1 MTRKVRRP
9 AKSLTRGVLQ
19 SYKQA
24 STKFQTN
31 WFFVAATVSSAR
43 STFDSRATMVRW
55 ILTSG
60 VRLFLQFW
68 HSKTPVFTFPRGWVP
83 WYVEW
88 TLAFPRAPSGSVSI
102 NVWSAACAAV
112 LKVLGDLVE
121 SLLVMIQGQTGVKR
135 KEEAMKFGA
144 DGKMGTSAS
153 AARGSKKEL

>member
-1 MTRKVRRP
+1 MI
-9 AKSLTRGVLQ
+9 
-19 SYKQA
+19 
-24 STKFQTN
+24 
-31 WFFVAATVSSAR
+31 
-43 STFDSRATMVRW
+43 RW

-112 LKVLGDLVE
+112 LKVLGDLAGH
-121 SLLVMIQGQTGVKR
+121 LFAIMQDQTGVKR
-135 KEEAMKFGA
+135 KGEAMKVGA
-144 DGKMGTSAS
+144 DGKLGTSAS
-153 AARGSKKEL
+153 AARESKKEL

>member
-1 MTRKVRRP
+1 MI
-9 AKSLTRGVLQ
+9 
-19 SYKQA
+19 
-24 STKFQTN
+24 
-31 WFFVAATVSSAR
+31 
-43 STFDSRATMVRW
+43 RW

-112 LKVLGDLVE
+112 LKVTGDLVE
-121 SLLVMIQGQTGVKR
+121 YLLVMMPSQTGVKR
-135 KEEAMKFGA
+135 KGEAMKIGA
-144 DGKMGTSAS
+144 DGKMGTSAG
-153 AARGSKKEL
+153 AARGGKKEL

>member
-1 MTRKVRRP
+1 MI
-9 AKSLTRGVLQ
+9 
-19 SYKQA
+19 
-24 STKFQTN
+24 
-31 WFFVAATVSSAR
+31 
-43 STFDSRATMVRW
+43 RW

-112 LKVLGDLVE
+112 LKVMGDLVE
-121 SLLVMIQGQTGVKR
+121 YLLVMMQGQTGVKR
-135 KEEAMKFGA
+135 KGEAMKFGA
-144 DGKMGTSAS
+144 DGKMGTSAG